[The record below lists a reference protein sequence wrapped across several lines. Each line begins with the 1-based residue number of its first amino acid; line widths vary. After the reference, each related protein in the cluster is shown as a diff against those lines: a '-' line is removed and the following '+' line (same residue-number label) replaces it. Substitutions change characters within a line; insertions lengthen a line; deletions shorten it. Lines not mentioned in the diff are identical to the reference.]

1 MFVLQA
7 VDTLL
12 EHGANP
18 SLRLSRGVGSALC
31 AATSFMAE
39 RRRTPAGRIKLVS
52 SQLISCSFPLRNQ
65 SRHFQKI
72 LNLFSLCKKMEINI
86 STLKHR
92 GRGLI

>member
-12 EHGANP
+12 EYGANP

-52 SQLISCSFPLRNQ
+52 SQG
-65 SRHFQKI
+65 
-72 LNLFSLCKKMEINI
+72 SLTDPFLLETKVFIPKK
-86 STLKHR
+86 S
-92 GRGLI
+92 